1 MSKIGS
7 RTQCTSATT
16 DVKSSFKHN
25 IFLPSIDHVVSEYTR
40 RFDDNSTVY
49 ESIQAFDPK
58 NDSFLDFNL
67 VDKFVSN
74 FEGKVS
80 DDMRANLKVEV
91 ETAKVLLSSGVAD
104 IFEMYKCLA
113 RTKHSFQCLLFL
125 LEIVLTIPV
134 TTASNERLFS
144 TLKNVKTYIRTRTE
158 TERLSSLILMATEKE
173 LVKNLDLEVLVDK
186 FAKMR
191 QRRYPLL

>member
-1 MSKIGS
+1 
-7 RTQCTSATT
+7 
-16 DVKSSFKHN
+16 
-25 IFLPSIDHVVSEYTR
+25 
-40 RFDDNSTVY
+40 
-49 ESIQAFDPK
+49 
-58 NDSFLDFNL
+58 
-67 VDKFVSN
+67 
-74 FEGKVS
+74 
-80 DDMRANLKVEV
+80 MRANLKVEV

-144 TLKNVKTYIRTRTE
+144 TLNNVKTYIRTRTE

>member
-1 MSKIGS
+1 M
-7 RTQCTSATT
+7 
-16 DVKSSFKHN
+16 
-25 IFLPSIDHVVSEYTR
+25 
-40 RFDDNSTVY
+40 
-49 ESIQAFDPK
+49 
-58 NDSFLDFNL
+58 
-67 VDKFVSN
+67 
-74 FEGKVS
+74 
-80 DDMRANLKVEV
+80 
-91 ETAKVLLSSGVAD
+91 
-104 IFEMYKCLA
+104 
-113 RTKHSFQCLLFL
+113 
-125 LEIVLTIPV
+125 LTIPV